1 MNDNILEI
9 KDLAIHFYTEDGDV
23 AAVNGI
29 DLALRHG
36 DTLGL
41 VGETG
46 AGKTTTAKGILRL
59 IPSPPGKIVSGK
71 VLFDGENLL
80 EKTEKEMQKIRGGK
94 ISMIFQDPMTALNP
108 VLRVDD
114 QIAEVIRQSLRR
126 LRARWKC
133 WRRWGFQPHGGGT
146 TPTSSPAG

>member
-1 MNDNILEI
+1 MSDNILEI

-29 DLALRHG
+29 DLSLRYG

-59 IPSPPGKIVSGK
+59 IPNPPGKIISGQ
-71 VLFDGENLL
+71 VLFEGEDLL
-80 EKTEKEMQKIRGGK
+80 QKTEKEMQKIV
-94 ISMIFQDPMTALNP
+94 N
-108 VLRVDD
+108 
-114 QIAEVIRQSLRR
+114 
-126 LRARWKC
+126 
-133 WRRWGFQPHGGGT
+133 
-146 TPTSSPAG
+146 